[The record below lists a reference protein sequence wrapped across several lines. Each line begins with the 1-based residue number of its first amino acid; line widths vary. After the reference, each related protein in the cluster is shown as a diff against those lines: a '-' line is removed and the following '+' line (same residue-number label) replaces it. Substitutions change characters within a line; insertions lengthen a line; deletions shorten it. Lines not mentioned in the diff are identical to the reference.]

1 MPPMLLL
8 FEVSTVSQ
16 RRLTSSRGLMI
27 SALTI
32 LYLLV
37 CVARAPD
44 VLIGGRFWAE
54 EGSVM
59 WSHARSSNFRDSLL
73 FNPGGGYLNLYAN
86 GLTYIASMANLRY
99 APYVTSWISL
109 LLAGGPAVVL
119 FRSPLVL
126 NFSQRWKAACCT
138 GLLLIPSVTEP
149 DIFANSLQ
157 HQVHFGV
164 LAAVLLLV
172 NFSLI
177 RWKTILWSSPFFL
190 VMALSG
196 VHAAV
201 VGSTIAVSVAIQVL
215 SDFRQYGTWRIQ
227 DKKTLVVSSVFLF
240 GLMIQLLIYVAN
252 SLNLDSE
259 ITHSRGNLPQISEIL
274 TYIASNLATLGTGR
288 VLTERVLEEIPYRTP
303 SYLVGIAVLI
313 GGAAI
318 AYRSMRASLTVE
330 SRKGGNHK
338 RVFLGALCTPISR
351 LCLAYLITVL
361 VTMAGFVSPI
371 PNARYQTVPT
381 TVFFLILVSVISQ
394 VRGVFLKGLFFVVIA
409 VSSFIGLR
417 YDPWQFLDCRSPC
430 TTWATQIKETED
442 GKRSHFSFWP
452 LNSSPPFEAP
462 VVPPADWCD
471 DFNALV
477 SWSCND

>member
-1 MPPMLLL
+1 MLLL

-44 VLIGGRFWAE
+44 VLLGGRFWAE
-54 EGSVM
+54 EGSVQ
-59 WSHARSSNFRDSLL
+59 WSHARTSNLLDSLL
-73 FNPGGGYLNLYAN
+73 FNPGGGYFNLYSN
-86 GLTYIASMANLRY
+86 GLALLASKVNISY

-109 LLAGGPAVVL
+109 LLAGAPAVVL
-119 FRSPLVL
+119 LRSPLAI
-126 NFSQRWKAACCT
+126 NMSTRWKLASCA

-157 HQVHFGV
+157 HQHHFGIF
-164 LAAVLLLV
+164 AAVLLLV
-172 NFSLI
+172 DFSLI
-177 RWKTILWSSPFFL
+177 RWKTILWAVPFFL

-196 VHAAV
+196 VQAAV
-201 VGSTIAVSVAIQVL
+201 VGSTLVISVAIQGL
-215 SDFRQYGTWRIQ
+215 SNYQLYGRWRIQ
-227 DKKTLVVSSVFLF
+227 DKKTLVVSSVFLL
-240 GLMIQLLIYVAN
+240 GLILQFFVFLVN
-252 SLNLDSE
+252 RLNLGPE
-259 ITHSRGNLPQISEIL
+259 LTHHRGHIPQISEIL
-274 TYIASNLATLGTGR
+274 TYVASNLATLGTGR
-288 VLTERVLEEIPYRTP
+288 VLTERVLEEIPYRIP

-318 AYRSMRASLTVE
+318 AYRSMRASLTVKFH
-330 SRKGGNHK
+330 KGTNHQN
-338 RVFLGALCTPISR
+338 VFSAALCTPISC
-351 LCLAYLITVL
+351 LFLAYLTTVL
-361 VTMAGFVSPI
+361 VTLAGYVSPI
-371 PNARYQTVPT
+371 PNARYQTLPT
-381 TVFFLILVSVISQ
+381 TVFFLMLVSVISQ
-394 VRGVFLKGLFFVVIA
+394 VRGVFLKRLFFVVIA

-430 TTWATQIKETED
+430 TTWATQIKEAED
-442 GKRSHFSFWP
+442 GTRSHFSFWP